1 MHASGAQ
8 EKFQLVLEDSWVLEL
23 DSSSP
28 HKFSRHIIVRI
39 PGAAFQNNFHV
50 GAFVKDMCA
59 AQESIDPDNPV
70 QQLLINKVDLQ
81 LQPWNF
87 TESINQWQ

>member
-1 MHASGAQ
+1 M
-8 EKFQLVLEDSWVLEL
+8 LEL

-59 AQESIDPDNPV
+59 AQESTDPDNPV

-81 LQPWNF
+81 HAAMELHRVHKSMAVMDQ
-87 TESINQWQ
+87 TEIHAEI